1 MEMEGASSSGS
12 GGAAQPTLL
21 PSRRSKVF
29 YRFTQQNLPACKP
42 ALTPTLVITIFLLAG
57 ITFVPVGI
65 ICLRASESVEE
76 HVLRYDTEC
85 IPEDYRSNRVA
96 YIKDDSISK
105 KCTLNIKLRNQMKAP
120 IYVYYEL
127 DNYYQ
132 NHRRYVKS
140 RSDKQLLYGLQYK
153 DISSCKPVESSNRLP
168 VVPCGL
174 IAWSLFN
181 DTFTFD
187 VKARKL
193 NVNRKNISWK
203 SDRDHK
209 FGNDVYPFNFQ
220 NDTLIGG
227 GKLNQSIPLSEQED
241 LIVWMRVAALPN
253 FRKLYGVIE
262 EDLDA
267 DELLTIHLSN
277 NYNTYSFGGKK
288 KLVLTTSNWLGGKNN
303 FLGLSYIATGCCSIL
318 VAIIFALIHVKFPRP
333 HRDASYLHWNR
344 KSSATSR

>member
-1 MEMEGASSSGS
+1 MEQARQDP
-12 GGAAQPTLL
+12 AAQLNPAYSS
-21 PSRRSKVF
+21 PSG
-29 YRFTQQNLPACKP
+29 QENLPACRP
-42 ALTPTLVITIFLLAG
+42 ALTPTLVITVFLLVG
-57 ITFVPVGI
+57 ITFLPFGI
-65 ICLRASESVEE
+65 ICFRAAESVDEL
-76 HVLRYDTEC
+76 VLRYDTEC
-85 IPEDYRSNRVA
+85 IPENYRGNKVA

-105 KCTLNIKLRNQMKAP
+105 KCTLTVKPRNQMKAP

-140 RSDKQLLYGLQYK
+140 RSDRQLLHGLQYK
-153 DISSCKPVESSNRLP
+153 DTSSCRPIESSNGLP
-168 VVPCGL
+168 VLPCGL

-187 VKARKL
+187 VKAGKL

-227 GKLNQSIPLSEQED
+227 GKLDPSIPQLSEQED

-262 EDLDA
+262 NDIDA
-267 DELLTIHLSN
+267 DEVITIQLSN

-303 FLGLSYIATGCCSIL
+303 FLGLSYIATGFCSIL
-318 VAIIFALIHVKFPRP
+318 VAILFALIHVKFPRP